1 MPHPTSSTVH
11 GPPAALP
18 PESESQILRAIF
30 RSTRKCCPS
39 AFFALTSPIKLY
51 IVGNKQTKKPAQN
64 RIAGELQSTPA
75 NKSAAA
81 APKTGIIATFGSIRQ
96 KDETPPPHPAR
107 SLLHRR
113 RFGTT
118 QSPIRPAARR
128 RAGENARRRYTIRRQ
143 TSARAATPPYYESLV
158 GQRILFYPRDI
169 HADLRPAAYFNF
181 LAETPAVVRID
192 TALAAQTPQKG
203 PPRGFPD
210 RHPLQRYLPSPVLQ
224 RRNDSRLRMHDNGV
238 ARSRTGPLSDGSRN
252 GLVHPGGSHRRKNL
266 RNNRPQDTQNP
277 GSRRSGFSG
286 SDPKREK
293 HSIGMRHAGKT
304 KRTCGTNIT
313 RSPSKGWSRSTMRHT
328 SAGSSSSR
336 SANPKLRDMFP
347 DTSDCRPRPCRA
359 KRTG

>member
-1 MPHPTSSTVH
+1 M
-11 GPPAALP
+11 
-18 PESESQILRAIF
+18 
-30 RSTRKCCPS
+30 
-39 AFFALTSPIKLY
+39 
-51 IVGNKQTKKPAQN
+51 
-64 RIAGELQSTPA
+64 QSTPA

-128 RAGENARRRYTIRRQ
+128 RAGENRAGGIRFDGKHPHGRRRRLLRKPRRATHPVLSPGHSRRSPPGRLLQLPRGNARRRAHRHG
-143 TSARAATPPYYESLV
+143 V
-158 GQRILFYPRDI
+158 
-169 HADLRPAAYFNF
+169 
-181 LAETPAVVRID
+181 
-192 TALAAQTPQKG
+192 AAQTPQKG

-266 RNNRPQDTQNP
+266 RNNRSQDTQNP
-277 GSRRSGFSG
+277 GRGVPGFPAPIQRG
-286 SDPKREK
+286 RN
-293 HSIGMRHAGKT
+293 T
-304 KRTCGTNIT
+304 LLVCTCGKRQNEPAGRILPG
-313 RSPSKGWSRSTMRHT
+313 RRRRADREVPVRHT